1 MTCDSCEVAIIG
13 GGPAGLAA
21 AAAMQACGLDV
32 WLIDEQPRLGGQIY
46 RQPPA
51 GFRVDSWL
59 SGRIYRRGKALLERV
74 ERLADLTRVAPATVW
89 GLFPAESIPGGGH
102 RILYERDGK
111 MGRLEAAH
119 VLLATGCYEM
129 PIPFPGWHLPG
140 VMSAG
145 GIQTLLKSQRVAAG
159 SKVIL
164 AGSHPLL
171 LVAADQLVGA
181 GVHVAAVVL
190 SQSLAAVARAL
201 RSPRSLLGGF
211 GQLRHAA
218 SCLSRLRRAR
228 VPLLLGHIVT
238 EALGADAV
246 EAVRIRRS
254 DLRGGSREVPC
265 DALGICYGFLA
276 SSELAR
282 QAGARSQWQSGSG
295 WVVAADEFM
304 RSSVRG
310 VSVAGELIGVAGAE
324 AAAISGE
331 IAGLGIAVDCRRLDP
346 DAALS
351 RARVLHRRLGKIRL
365 FARHLATLSS
375 PAPQLLQ
382 RLATPATLLC
392 RCEDITVGDLAAALQ
407 REPGIASASSAKL
420 LTRVGMGACQG
431 RMCETA
437 VRRLIAGSRDSA
449 LSLIAGYVPRVPVKP
464 VRLEAI
470 AAQAGEA
477 GSMPGDPGAHVA

>member
-1 MTCDSCEVAIIG
+1 MRDETCEVAIVG

-21 AAAMQACGLDV
+21 AAAMKACGLDV
-32 WLIDEQPRLGGQIY
+32 CLIDEQPRLGGQIY

-59 SGRIYRRGKALLERV
+59 TGPIYQPGKALLERV
-74 ERLADLTRVAPATVW
+74 EHLADLRRLAPATVW
-89 GLFPAESIPGGGH
+89 GLLPAESRPEGGCH

-111 MGRLEAAH
+111 LGRLEAPH

-129 PIPFPGWHLPG
+129 PVPFPGWHLPG

-159 SKVIL
+159 GKVVL

-171 LVAADQLVGA
+171 LVAANQLVGA

-190 SQSLAAVARAL
+190 SQSLMTVARGL
-201 RSPRSLLGGF
+201 RSPVSLLGGL
-211 GQLRHAA
+211 GQLRHAG
-218 SCLSRLRRAR
+218 SCLSHLRRAR
-228 VPLLLGHIVT
+228 VPLMLGRVVT

-246 EAVRIRRS
+246 EAVRICRS
-254 DLRGGSREVPC
+254 DLRGESWELPC
-265 DALGICYGFLA
+265 DAAGICYGFLA

-282 QAGARSQWQSGSG
+282 QAGARSLWESGSG
-295 WVVAADEFM
+295 WVVEADAFM
-304 RSSVRG
+304 RSSVPG

-324 AAAISGE
+324 AAALSGE
-331 IAGLGIAVDCRRLDP
+331 IAGLGVAVDCRRLEP
-346 DAALS
+346 DAALP
-351 RARVLHRRLGKIRL
+351 RARALHRRLDRVRR
-365 FARHLATLSS
+365 FARLLAKLSS

-392 RCEDITVGDLAAALQ
+392 RCEEITIGELSAALQ
-407 REPGIASASSAKL
+407 REPGIASASAAKL
-420 LTRVGMGACQG
+420 LTRVGMGTCQG

-437 VRRLIAGSRDSA
+437 VRRLIADNCDSA
-449 LSLIAGYVPRVPVKP
+449 LSAIAGYVPRVPVKP
-464 VRLEAI
+464 VPLEAI
-470 AAQAGEA
+470 AALARDRA
-477 GSMPGDPGAHVA
+477 